1 LEKIPE
7 TKISPPDKKL
17 FLTMRSLL
25 CLMLFCFSSVFSQSF
40 GEVKNRYDKYLN
52 YKGSLDKYVEIS
64 PAQITLYNYVA
75 GKKVIGMILLKQ
87 DWCYFSKLIATLPA
101 DSIEKVYADL
111 NGYKLRVKKDPTDC
125 SRQQKLLSEVKI
137 MIDPGHMAGTMQMA
151 RIEQKYLHFTKEN
164 CPGLR
169 QDSVDIAEGILTF
182 QTASILKKMLEEKGA
197 TVNLTRKENTTSFGY
212 TYDEWFKNR
221 KKKTLDSLL
230 KIKKI
235 TPQKHKWLWKMN
247 KGKLFVEFFKD
258 QELLQRSRVINAYKP
273 DLTVIIHYNVNEKN
287 VPWTKPSDKDFCM
300 SFIPGCLIGDNLE
313 TTAGKINFLRLL
325 LTDDTD
331 KSEKISSLLVSELN
345 KQLDVPVAKASDAS
359 YLSEHCMST
368 SSAGVYCRNLALC
381 RLVQGPLVYGECL
394 YQDNETECYE
404 LLKNEE
410 NKFGVQTNKRVARSA
425 QAFYNAILQFYAP

>member
-1 LEKIPE
+1 MRYF
-7 TKISPPDKKL
+7 SL
-17 FLTMRSLL
+17 FL
-25 CLMLFCFSSVFSQSF
+25 LFCCSAALSQSYE
-40 GEVKNRYDKYLN
+40 EVKSRYDKYLN
-52 YKGSLDKYVEIS
+52 YKGSLDRYVEIS

-75 GKKVIGMILLKQ
+75 GKKVVGMILLKQ
-87 DWCYFSKLIATLPA
+87 DWCYFSKLIATLPP
-101 DSIEKVYADL
+101 DSVEKIYADL
-111 NGYKLRVKKDPTDC
+111 KGYKSRSKNDQTDC
-125 SRQQKLLSEVKI
+125 SKPQKPLSKVKI

-151 RIEQKYLHFTKEN
+151 RTEQKFLHFTKEN
-164 CPGLR
+164 CPGLKN
-169 QDSVDIAEGILTF
+169 DSVDIAEGILTF

-197 TVNLTRKENTTSFGY
+197 TVSLTRKENTSSFGY
-212 TYDEWFKNR
+212 TYDDWFKTR
-221 KKKTLDSLL
+221 RKKTLDSLL
-230 KIKKI
+230 TIKKI
-235 TPQKHKWLWKMN
+235 TAQKHKWLLKMN

-258 QELLQRSRVINAYKP
+258 HELLQRSRVINAYKP

-300 SFIPGCLIGDNLE
+300 SFIPGCFIGDNLE

-325 LTDDTD
+325 LTDDAD
-331 KSEKISSLLVSELN
+331 KSEKISSLLVNELN
-345 KQLDVPVAKASDAS
+345 KQLDVPVAKTSDAS

-410 NKFGVQTNKRVARSA
+410 NTFGIKTNKRVARSA